1 MITQKVLH
9 DNGFVLVED
18 GYDLLSDW
26 VVVEKNG
33 RRFVWFF
40 SSGTLW
46 DIEDYKEINNL
57 SDIVWRDQ

>member
-1 MITQKVLH
+1 MITQKKLQ

-33 RRFVWFF
+33 RRFIWFF
-40 SSGTLW
+40 STGKMW
-46 DIEDYKEINNL
+46 DIEDYKEIDNL